1 MQKVVLP
8 NGITVVYQ
16 HKPGNSA
23 VVEVLVKVGSN
34 HESPSERGISHF
46 LEHILFEGTKTRP
59 TNRDISNE
67 IERIGGDFNAYTTSE
82 RTCFYVQVL
91 RKHFPKA
98 VEILAD
104 IFENSFFAE
113 KSIEKEKKIVLKEI
127 DMINDEPRFYQW
139 LLFQK
144 NLFIHHPCR
153 YPTYG
158 DSKVI
163 RGLTRQKILDYFH
176 KHYIPQNIVVSI
188 VGDLPRWKREI
199 QNKFNLAA
207 HRPQSLSF
215 TPERGVSKSI
225 TVREKRKIA
234 NTYTVLGFRTVPR
247 SHPDSYVLDV
257 INAIM
262 GRGQSG
268 KLFTEIRSKLGLAYD
283 VGTQH
288 VAEVS
293 FGYFAAY
300 ATIDRKKIT
309 ILKKRVLEE
318 FQNLTKASLQ
328 DVQEAKDYIEG
339 SYLLELEDTQKV
351 ADQLLFWE
359 NVRNAQDQNMYL
371 KNIKKVALADIIRVV
386 LHYFHSETFVII
398 EGK

>member
-247 SHPDSYVLDV
+247 TQIHMFLMSSMPLWAADRAGNSSRKSAASLDWHMMLEHSMWQKSVLVTLRPMLLSIERKLLFSKNAFLRSSRISPKPVSKTCKKLKIISKEV
-257 INAIM
+257 I
-262 GRGQSG
+262 S
-268 KLFTEIRSKLGLAYD
+268 LSSK
-283 VGTQH
+283 T
-288 VAEVS
+288 
-293 FGYFAAY
+293 
-300 ATIDRKKIT
+300 
-309 ILKKRVLEE
+309 LKKL
-318 FQNLTKASLQ
+318 L
-328 DVQEAKDYIEG
+328 I
-339 SYLLELEDTQKV
+339 SYYFGKTC
-351 ADQLLFWE
+351 AT
-359 NVRNAQDQNMYL
+359 L
-371 KNIKKVALADIIRVV
+371 KIKIC
-386 LHYFHSETFVII
+386 T
-398 EGK
+398 